1 MPAPLPSLDVM
12 TPIAALPDIDLHSD
26 AFRQDPYPSYAR
38 MRAAGPLV
46 RVSVQGRPQLMATRH
61 AEVGA
66 ALKDPRFGTE
76 SDPPNPEWLAAM
88 PEPIRVLSEM
98 QRRWILFLNPPTHT
112 RLRGLVHGAFTP
124 RMVQSIAA
132 QIEQRAHELLDA
144 ALARPRFD
152 LISEYAHPLPV
163 DVIAQI
169 LGVPIADRETFSRWS
184 VALGSTLDPVADAA
198 TILRGG
204 EAAMGFRQYMRALI
218 AERRQQL
225 GDDLLSALV
234 TSEQAGDRLDEE
246 EMIATCVLLLLAGH
260 ETTQNLI
267 GNGVNALLRHP
278 GQWERLRADP
288 SGLRLA
294 VEEMLRYDSPVQLV
308 PRIAREDLA
317 LAGVP
322 VTRGTTVWML
332 IGCAHRDESA
342 FERADAFDVG
352 RDSAHLAFGA
362 GIHFCLGAYLA
373 RTEAQI
379 ALRVLME
386 RAPQLRLATDGA
398 AAYRDLITL
407 RGLAALPVRA

>member
-1 MPAPLPSLDVM
+1 M
-12 TPIAALPDIDLHSD
+12 TTIADLPDVDLHGD
-26 AFRQDPYPSYAR
+26 AFRQDPYPHYAR

-46 RVSVQGRPQLMATRH
+46 RVNVQGRPQLMATRH
-61 AEVGA
+61 ADVGA

-76 SDPPNPEWLAAM
+76 GEAPPPEWLASV

-98 QRRWILFLNPPTHT
+98 QRRWMLFLNPPTHT

-124 RMVQSIAA
+124 RMVQAIAV

-144 ALARPRFD
+144 ALAKPRFD
-152 LISEYAHPLPV
+152 LVSEYAHPLPV

-184 VALGSTLDPVADAA
+184 VALGSTLDPVADTA

-204 EAAMGFRQYMRALI
+204 EAAMGFRRYTRELI
-218 AERRQQL
+218 AERRQHL
-225 GDDLLSALV
+225 GDDLLSALI

-288 SGLRLA
+288 SGLRQA

-308 PRIAREDLA
+308 PRIAREDLV
-317 LAGVP
+317 LGGVSIA
-322 VTRGTTVWML
+322 RGTTVWML
-332 IGCAHRDESA
+332 IGCVNRDEAA
-342 FERADAFDVG
+342 FERADRFDVA
-352 RDSAHLAFGA
+352 RDSSHLAFGA
-362 GIHFCLGAYLA
+362 GIHFCLGAFLA
-373 RTEAQI
+373 RTEALI

-386 RAPQLRLATDGA
+386 RAPELRLATEGA
-398 AAYRDLITL
+398 AAYRGLITL